1 MFNWASWPSTYVA
14 GLFDTPNAEPA
25 VPALVPAA
33 DWLRA
38 RIWLDDTPL
47 LLRSGTMMSHQR
59 SLDMRR
65 GLLIVDWHHRTTAG
79 VGVRVREL
87 RLVSTRDRTAAH
99 PD

>member
-1 MFNWASWPSTYVA
+1 VRFAW
-14 GLFDTPNAEPA
+14 
-25 VPALVPAA
+25 
-33 DWLRA
+33 
-38 RIWLDDTPL
+38 DDTPL